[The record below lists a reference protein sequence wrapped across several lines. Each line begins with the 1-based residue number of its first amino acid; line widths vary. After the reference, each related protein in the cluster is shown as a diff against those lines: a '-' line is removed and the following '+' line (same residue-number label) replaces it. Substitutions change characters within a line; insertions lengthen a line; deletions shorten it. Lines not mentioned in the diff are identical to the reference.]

1 MREIFGRNKKVEKTM
16 KFFEFNKDGECTQV
30 EKKAFIEAYSKSYYI
45 GNERLVP
52 RTIQNSKV
60 AEEKIEKLLEKE
72 EGIKSNCDVMNILA
86 WKLGKIKHRETD
98 DRETNERKEIIC
110 HKGWENRKSCKV
122 KRYGK
127 DWDLTKFVEYIVEN
141 KSNLEA
147 KAEDSPQEV
156 LDKLKI
162 VAPNGIGTVYL
173 ITLLYFISKG
183 KWPIY
188 DRFAMMA
195 LNAIKSGAEPGATV
209 DCLELPAKN
218 SDEFSNVMEILKEKY
233 IKPLQ
238 EIFGDEYTKKR
249 DIDRALWVYGHC
261 FKPKQ

>member
-1 MREIFGRNKKVEKTM
+1 MWYNKIGRLKVTKRLKETM
-16 KFFEFNKDGECTQV
+16 KFFKFHNDETYTQ
-30 EKKAFIEAYSKSYYI
+30 EDNKAFIEAYNNSYYI
-45 GNERLVP
+45 GKERLVP
-52 RTIQNSKV
+52 RTIQNSRF
-60 AEEKIEKLLEKE
+60 AEQEIEDLLK

-86 WKLGKIKHRETD
+86 WKLGKIKHRETED
-98 DRETNERKEIIC
+98 RKEIIC

-122 KRYGK
+122 TRYGNY
-127 DWDLTKFVEYIVEN
+127 WDLTHFVEHIVKHKN
-141 KSNLEA
+141 DLEA
-147 KAEDSPQEV
+147 KAEDSPQAV
-156 LDKLKI
+156 LDELKK

-238 EIFGDEYTKKR
+238 EIFGDDYTKTR
-249 DIDRALWVYGHC
+249 DIDRALWVYGHS
-261 FKPKQ
+261 FKAKK